1 MEHERKQD
9 LDFNMLHPLFLFSN
23 TAETERFRYVW
34 DLCVSLPWQKK
45 EQIETRPYTASLSKS
60 TFDEC
65 YDVSFQK
72 FFYISF
78 LSYTSTEITTKL
90 FVKYHP

>member
-23 TAETERFRYVW
+23 TAETERSAAFEI
-34 DLCVSLPWQKK
+34 CVFPCLDKKK

-60 TFDEC
+60 TFEEF
-65 YDVSFQK
+65 YDVSFQN

-78 LSYTSTEITTKL
+78 LSYTSPEIST
-90 FVKYHP
+90 